1 MRVLLVANTAA
12 SMVWFRE
19 PLMRTL
25 VAAGHRVFVAAPDGW
40 GVERILACG
49 ASFLPLFQAHGWSFG
64 ASERLAANYH
74 DPTQDLEAIRDL
86 RRVCRTVR
94 PDVVLAY
101 THKMSL
107 LTPVAARLAGVS
119 RVHGMITG
127 LGFPNLTGGPRETVM
142 RAAFH
147 ASLAAA
153 GALSTSLIVLN
164 PDNEAELLERR
175 VVPRSKLWCMDGE
188 GVDVDKYAAPP
199 PRWERGAATFLMV
212 ARLVGY
218 KGVRE
223 YVQAAREVRAT
234 HPGARFLLA
243 GGIDTAHPSAVQ
255 QRELDEWRNEGVITL
270 VGHVSDIRSVLHEAH
285 VFVLPSLET
294 EGLPMSS
301 MEAMAASRPI
311 LTTAVPGNRET
322 VVEGVNGRLV
332 PARDARALASAMRE
346 LLDHPELGPTWGAA
360 SQALCAERF
369 AADKVNAALLHHL
382 GLR

>member
-40 GVERILACG
+40 GVDRILACG
-49 ASFLPLFQAHGWSFG
+49 ASFVPLFQAHGWSFG
-64 ASERLAANYH
+64 AAEKLAANYH
-74 DPTQDLEAIRDL
+74 DPTQDLEAIWDL
-86 RRVCRTVR
+86 RRICRTVR

-107 LTPVAARLAGVS
+107 LTPIAARSAGVP

-127 LGFPNLTGGPRETVM
+127 LGFPNLKGGPRETAM

-153 GALSTSLIVLN
+153 GALSNSLIVLN
-164 PDNEAELLERR
+164 PDNEAELLQRR
-175 VVPRSKLWCMDGE
+175 VVPASKLWCMDGE

-199 PRWERGAATFLMV
+199 PTWSAGATTFLMV

-223 YVQAAREVRAT
+223 YVQAAREVRTT
-234 HPGARFLLA
+234 HPDATFLLA
-243 GGIDTAHPSAVQ
+243 GGIDTSHPSAVTQ
-255 QRELDEWRNEGVITL
+255 AELDAWRAEGVITL
-270 VGHVSDIRSVLHEAH
+270 VGHVSDIRTVLHEAH

-322 VVEGVNGRLV
+322 VIDGVNGRLV
-332 PARDARALASAMRE
+332 PPRDAVALASAMRE
-346 LLDHPELGPTWGAA
+346 FLDHPERGPAWGAA
-360 SQALCAERF
+360 SRRLCAERF
-369 AADKVNAALLHHL
+369 SADKVNAALLAHL
-382 GLR
+382 GL